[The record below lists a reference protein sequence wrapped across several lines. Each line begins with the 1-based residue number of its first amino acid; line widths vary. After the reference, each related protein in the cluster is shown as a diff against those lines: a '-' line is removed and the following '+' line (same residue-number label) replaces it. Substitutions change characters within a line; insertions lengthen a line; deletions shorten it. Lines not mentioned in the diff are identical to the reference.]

1 MFTYFILFTFALLFN
16 KTFSIPIDVYTD
28 NRSLDDIPQMQFQ
41 KKRLRVDIAMIRDN
55 ILNNQVTVHWLT
67 TTEQVANVLTKEGV
81 SSEILLKHLNKYKLS
96 KYNQI

>member
-1 MFTYFILFTFALLFN
+1 
-16 KTFSIPIDVYTD
+16 
-28 NRSLDDIPQMQFQ
+28 
-41 KKRLRVDIAMIRDN
+41 MIRDN

>member
-1 MFTYFILFTFALLFN
+1 MFTPTIDLYTTFHKCSF
-16 KTFSIPIDVYTD
+16 
-28 NRSLDDIPQMQFQ
+28 
-41 KKRLRVDIAMIRDN
+41 KKNRLRVDIAMIRDN

-67 TTEQVANVLTKEGV
+67 TTEQIANVLTKEGV

>member
-1 MFTYFILFTFALLFN
+1 
-16 KTFSIPIDVYTD
+16 
-28 NRSLDDIPQMQFQ
+28 MQFQ

-67 TTEQVANVLTKEGV
+67 TTEQIANVLTKEGV